1 MARCNGCCCWGSLV
15 LNEHTFHILTGYV
28 LDQGRVMLVYIK
40 LFLTAIFWG
49 GTFIAGKMLA
59 DNVGP
64 FSAAFLRFLVA
75 SAFLV
80 PLTWRMEG
88 RLPKVSR
95 DKIIPIALLG
105 LTGVFSYNALFF
117 KGLQLIDAS
126 RASIIIA
133 NNPIFITIFS
143 ALIFKETL
151 TPLKTAGV
159 LISVTGAVVVI
170 SKGDLS
176 IIFSGGI
183 GWGELFIFGCVASW
197 VTYSLIGKSVMSN
210 LSPLASVSYSA
221 VIGAA
226 LLLGPAIAEGMAAD
240 ISHYQIKDWMSIVYL
255 GVFGT
260 VLGFVWYYQGIRSIG
275 PMKASLFINF
285 VPISAIIM
293 AHFILHEPITPS
305 LAIGTVFVCT
315 GVYLTT
321 RQR

>member
-1 MARCNGCCCWGSLV
+1 
-15 LNEHTFHILTGYV
+15 
-28 LDQGRVMLVYIK
+28 MLVYIK

-49 GTFIAGKMLA
+49 GTFIAGRMLA

-88 RLPKVSR
+88 RLPRVTK
-95 DKIIPIALLG
+95 DQIIPVVLLG

-117 KGLQLIDAS
+117 KGLQLIDAG
-126 RASIIIA
+126 RAAIIIA

-151 TPLKTAGV
+151 TPLKTVGV

-170 SKGDLS
+170 SRGDLS

-183 GWGELFIFGCVASW
+183 GWGEVFIFGCVASW
-197 VTYSLIGKSVMSN
+197 VTYSLIGKTVMSH

-221 VIGAA
+221 VIGAV
-226 LLLGPAIAEGMAAD
+226 LLLGPALAEGMTAD
-240 ISHYQIKDWMSIVYL
+240 FGQYQIKDWMSIFYL

-260 VLGFVWYYQGIRSIG
+260 VLGFVWYYQGIQSIG

-293 AHFILHEPITPS
+293 AYFVLNEPITPS
-305 LAIGTVFVCT
+305 LAVGTIFVCT

-321 RQR
+321 RPR